1 MYTHIPRF
9 SGFQKGPNSRRFL
22 LAEEPIAF
30 TAGVNPVTVNHLHN
44 GDIIKFET
52 TITDVGAG
60 YNNQTGIFVVP
71 ITGIYLISSS
81 LMDHDGSDVSSTGK
95 VMVRGEIV
103 HNQKVVGRILG
114 RGEPEHRDQGA
125 NTVFVVANEGDQ
137 IFIRVVDNN
146 DVGLGGEL
154 YSTFSGFLMYPM

>member
-1 MYTHIPRF
+1 M
-9 SGFQKGPNSRRFL
+9 
-22 LAEEPIAF
+22 
-30 TAGVNPVTVNHLHN
+30 NPLSVNHLHD
-44 GDIIKFET
+44 GDIIRFET

-81 LMDHDGSDVSSTGK
+81 LMDYHSTDVSLTGD

-103 HNQKVVGRILG
+103 HNQKVVGRVFA
-114 RGEPEHRDQGA
+114 RAETTRRDQGA
-125 NTVFVVANEGDQ
+125 NTVFVLANEGDQ
-137 IFIRVVDNN
+137 IFVRVVDN
-146 DVGLGGEL
+146 DDLGLGGML